1 MQAPAVSTG
10 QGTKGSLRHIQNIT
24 EIKPADIITWVST
37 GKQKK
42 KSTGINQQLHEEVV
56 SCNDLYTVKVSPV
69 LATATPLNHWFLCSI
84 AKVWFGPIFHPG
96 TRLGGFALMV
106 LTRSE
111 TCEVLIKEK
120 LPDTTTT
127 HLSLPLR
134 ETQSKVRWRE
144 EGSDWENHQ
153 VETRRYVQLRREH
166 IIKALEWAFIYLPQL
181 LTDNSWLRKRWLLD
195 KRACLGQLWQNCL

>member
-1 MQAPAVSTG
+1 MSSDNKRVADVKMQAPAVSTG
-10 QGTKGSLRHIQNIT
+10 QGTKGSLGHIQNIT
-24 EIKPADIITWVST
+24 DINPADISTWVRHRET
-37 GKQKK
+37 EKERYWI
-42 KSTGINQQLHEEVV
+42 GINQQLHEEVV

-127 HLSLPLR
+127 HLSLPLG

-144 EGSDWENHQ
+144 EGSDWKNHQ

-166 IIKALEWAFIYLPQL
+166 IIKALE
-181 LTDNSWLRKRWLLD
+181 
-195 KRACLGQLWQNCL
+195 

>member
-1 MQAPAVSTG
+1 M
-10 QGTKGSLRHIQNIT
+10 
-24 EIKPADIITWVST
+24 ST

-42 KSTGINQQLHEEVV
+42 KGIGVNQQLHEEVE

-127 HLSLPLR
+127 HLSLPLG

-144 EGSDWENHQ
+144 EGCDWKNHQ

-166 IIKALEWAFIYLPQL
+166 NINKALE
-181 LTDNSWLRKRWLLD
+181 
-195 KRACLGQLWQNCL
+195 